1 MAADLAT
8 APDEAFAGE
17 MMGKG
22 AVVSPTDGRIV
33 APEDGEIT
41 MIFDTKHAV
50 GMITD
55 SKIELLI
62 HVGIDTVALD
72 GKGFE
77 VFVKEGQ
84 HVKKGET
91 LIKADLEYIEKNA
104 KSIVTP
110 VICTQLEDNQTVKLV
125 KTGQIKAGESLFV
138 ISYN

>member
-1 MAADLAT
+1 MAEL
-8 APDEAFAGE
+8 
-17 MMGKG
+17 
-22 AVVSPTDGRIV
+22 V

-77 VFVKEGQ
+77 VFVKEGR
-84 HVKKGET
+84 HVKKRR
-91 LIKADLEYIEKNA
+91 NFN
-104 KSIVTP
+104 KSRFGIYRKK
-110 VICTQLEDNQTVKLV
+110 C
-125 KTGQIKAGESLFV
+125 
-138 ISYN
+138 